1 MTDPTAAVTGRWLHS
16 IEEDHGDVTV
26 HRPRD
31 HDVLPARGRQGIE
44 FSVGSF
50 TERVIGRGDA
60 PQVVPGP
67 WRTAA
72 ADRFEVTTERTGDRV
87 LEVVHR
93 NPERLEVRWRSTS

>member
-1 MTDPTAAVTGRWLHS
+1 
-16 IEEDHGDVTV
+16 
-26 HRPRD
+26 
-31 HDVLPARGRQGIE
+31 
-44 FSVGSF
+44 
-50 TERVIGRGDA
+50 VIGRGDA

-93 NPERLEVRWRSTS
+93 DPERLEVRWRSTS